1 MEKIKYTNK
10 DRLFGILYILGAGLG
25 FACMSFMVRL
35 SGDLPVFEKVFFRNI
50 VTALIVFAT
59 IIKKKVKIE
68 VAAENQL
75 FLFLRALFGTLGL
88 VLNFYAIDNMNIAD
102 ANMLNKLSPF
112 FAVIAGSLLLKEK
125 TEARDWILIA
135 AAFTGAG
142 FIVKPSFSIAILP
155 AFAGLMSGFMA
166 GMAYTCVR
174 IIANRGVKPEI
185 IIFAFSL
192 FSTLITL
199 PLLIFNYKPMEIW
212 QLSCRLGAGFFSKIG
227 QVCITQANRY
237 APAKEIGVFDYS
249 QVLYAALLGYLFF
262 NQLPDRYSIIGYI
275 LIIGTG
281 AVKCLLPDK

>member
-125 TEARDWILIA
+125 
-135 AAFTGAG
+135 
-142 FIVKPSFSIAILP
+142 
-155 AFAGLMSGFMA
+155 
-166 GMAYTCVR
+166 
-174 IIANRGVKPEI
+174 
-185 IIFAFSL
+185 
-192 FSTLITL
+192 
-199 PLLIFNYKPMEIW
+199 
-212 QLSCRLGAGFFSKIG
+212 KIG
-227 QVCITQANRY
+227 RAHV
-237 APAKEIGVFDYS
+237 
-249 QVLYAALLGYLFF
+249 
-262 NQLPDRYSIIGYI
+262 
-275 LIIGTG
+275 
-281 AVKCLLPDK
+281 